1 MKPIQLLK
9 SLKWRT
15 KSSIK
20 RLAKGPIERLRR
32 MKYPTIIPVLS
43 GEVGVPPTLSPTQ
56 EHFCSW
62 NAERL
67 GIPVDESRRRYV
79 ESWSLLPNG
88 HAGQEFRTFGVL
100 SLELHQVFYN
110 DSEREVYE
118 AYQMHSPLH
127 FLRMLSYPE
136 SVWPSGH
143 PTVEALSGKRN
154 VTIVDYGCGLAQHS
168 RGLAETLRK
177 NGTNVRVVLVD
188 IPTLRKDFLLW
199 MGSKTGT
206 PTEFLDCSRA
216 RPIPDLPNSDVV
228 VATEVFEHLHDPMPV
243 FEAIHRSLKP
253 SGFLFTNI
261 SDHEAEFMHVSP
273 ILKTLRGRV
282 RELEYEEIQNS
293 VLFRKTS
300 KQPQPI

>member
-1 MKPIQLLK
+1 MKTIQLLR
-9 SLKWRT
+9 SLKRRT
-15 KSSIK
+15 KISVE
-20 RLAKGPIERLRR
+20 RLAKGWIERLRR
-32 MKYPTIIPVLS
+32 MRYRTIIPILS
-43 GEVGVPPTLSPTQ
+43 GEVGVPPRLSPTQ
-56 EHFCSW
+56 EYFCSW

-67 GIPVDESRRRYV
+67 GIPVDESKRRYV

-100 SLELHQVFYN
+100 SLELHQVFYD

-136 SVWPSGH
+136 SVWPVAH
-143 PTVEALSGKRN
+143 PVVKALTGKRD

-168 RGLAETLRK
+168 RGLAETLLK
-177 NGTNVRVVLVD
+177 NRTNVRVVLVD

-199 MGSKTGT
+199 MGAKTGI
-206 PTEFLDCSRA
+206 PMEFLDCSRA

-228 VATEVFEHLHDPMPV
+228 IATEVFEHLHDPMPV

-253 SGFLFTNI
+253 SGFLYTNI

-273 ILKTLRGRV
+273 ILKPLRNRV
-282 RELEYEEIQNS
+282 RELEYEEIQIS
-293 VLFRKTS
+293 GLFRKPS
-300 KQPQPI
+300 SQPNPT